1 MIVTRVAKDVCIKR
15 IPFSGFRLQHVLRD
29 SISTK
34 ISICGL
40 APLPSS
46 SLLSGCCC
54 LFVLEKMLGPQTML
68 LLHCLL
74 LFLIGMATHR
84 RNSVFFKNK
93 CVYNILVF
101 ENTLSFIT
109 SFFFCGLS
117 LSFTWRTRMVE
128 SACVL
133 LFPCFPSYWWVRFPR
148 SVPLIE
154 SFRIHS
160 YTNQH
165 SCFPHLPSPCHSPQ
179 WGESLKPRPLSLY
192 CHGHH
197 WLIFFFFKETEIK
210 ITSSRGNKSRYLP
223 HARWELL

>member
-197 WLIFFFFKETEIK
+197 WLIFF
-210 ITSSRGNKSRYLP
+210 
-223 HARWELL
+223 